1 MGLSA
6 LNQTAEKVCQAGI
19 TLSAAD
25 KEYVVQFAFRTGDG
39 ELTNKLIDELIQP
52 GIDKAAVYR
61 RFNTMID
68 FQPDWVQ
75 SIENL
80 LVSLEMYRMQE
91 EKTLKALEEI
101 LSAYG
106 IELTKKEIKEFS
118 MEKLRNYMEK
128 TELMQR

>member
-1 MGLSA
+1 MELSA
-6 LNQTAEKVCQAGI
+6 WNQTAEKVCQVGVP
-19 TLSAAD
+19 LSAAD

-39 ELTNKLIDELIQP
+39 QLTNKLIDELIQP
-52 GIDKAAVYR
+52 GADKAAVYR

-101 LSAYG
+101 FSAYG
-106 IELTKKEIKEFS
+106 IELSKKEIRELS
-118 MEKLRNYMEK
+118 TEKLRNYTEK
-128 TELMQR
+128 AGATQR